1 MSQAPEECA
10 LPERM
15 KEGRSGVRCR
25 RPPGRVRKP
34 GWGVR
39 LMLQRSERRW
49 GQRESSGVSDWA
61 GCVCVGGWAPP
72 CVPDWKLQALLLAEQ
87 RGRREAPDGLQA
99 PPAGCGGSRSQS
111 GARAQT
117 SGRQRTPA
125 SGPQG
130 PRGGRGA
137 RAAGRRRGRSGGGT
151 RSPALPASGPRGP
164 RLSPALAPRSR
175 FLPGGG
181 LVGRAVV
188 LREFEPE
195 KF

>member
-61 GCVCVGGWAPP
+61 GCVCVWGGVGSPVCAGLEAASLAAGRAAGAPRGSGWAASPARR
-72 CVPDWKLQALLLAEQ
+72 L
-87 RGRREAPDGLQA
+87 RREPE
-99 PPAGCGGSRSQS
+99 PEWSQS
-111 GARAQT
+111 SDIRA
-117 SGRQRTPA
+117 PA
-125 SGPQG
+125 NTCERPPGPA
-130 PRGGRGA
+130 GGRGS
-137 RAAGRRRGRSGGGT
+137 AG
-151 RSPALPASGPRGP
+151 SGPGAGP
-164 RLSPALAPRSR
+164 IWGRDPEPRPPSLWATWAETQPCPGAAEPLLAWRRPS
-175 FLPGGG
+175 G
-181 LVGRAVV
+181 
-188 LREFEPE
+188 
-195 KF
+195 